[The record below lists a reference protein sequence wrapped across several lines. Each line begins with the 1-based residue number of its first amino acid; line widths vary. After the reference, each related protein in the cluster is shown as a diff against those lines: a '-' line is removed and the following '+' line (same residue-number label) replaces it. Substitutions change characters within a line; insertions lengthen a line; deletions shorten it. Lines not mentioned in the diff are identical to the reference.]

1 MKLKIVKCKKPKNYR
16 STQMYFHNSN
26 FASEYINSSHKEF
39 LLNRARQL
47 EHPDLSK
54 RKRKNLMF
62 SKPNKYL
69 LTKIVNKY
77 LLWEKLN

>member
-1 MKLKIVKCKKPKNYR
+1 MK
-16 STQMYFHNSN
+16 S
-26 FASEYINSSHKEF
+26 ADEYINNLNNEF
-39 LLNRARQL
+39 LLNKARQL

-69 LTKIVNKY
+69 LTKVGNKF
-77 LLWEKLN
+77 LLWEKLKR

>member
-1 MKLKIVKCKKPKNYR
+1 MKLKIVKCKNPRNYY
-16 STQMYFHNSN
+16 STHLCFPSYNS
-26 FASEYINSSHKEF
+26 ASEYINNLNNEF
-39 LLNRARQL
+39 LLDKARKL

-62 SKPNKYL
+62 SKPNKYI
-69 LTKIVNKY
+69 LTKVGSKL

>member
-1 MKLKIVKCKKPKNYR
+1 MKLKIVKCRKPKNYH
-16 STQMYFHNSN
+16 STKMHFPNSN
-26 FASEYINSSHKEF
+26 FASEYINNSHKEF

-54 RKRKNLMF
+54 
-62 SKPNKYL
+62 PNKYI
-69 LTKIVNKY
+69 LTKVKNKY

>member
-1 MKLKIVKCKKPKNYR
+1 MKDANEFVSDLN
-16 STQMYFHNSN
+16 N
-26 FASEYINSSHKEF
+26 EF
-39 LLNRARQL
+39 LLKKARQL

-69 LTKIVNKY
+69 LTKVGNKF
-77 LLWEKLN
+77 LLWEQLN

>member
-1 MKLKIVKCKKPKNYR
+1 MKFVKCKKPKGYVCTNLYFSNTNY
-16 STQMYFHNSN
+16 
-26 FASEYINSSHKEF
+26 ADEYARTLDNEF
-39 LLNRARQL
+39 LLKKAKQL

-69 LTKIVNKY
+69 LTKVGSKY
-77 LLWEKLN
+77 LLWEQLN